1 VALLVGRGRAAA
13 GPAWAGRMDRH
24 AALALGAARKCAAR
38 LMPSA
43 ATDRQR
49 CAVCAL
55 SAMLIARDLQMFVAG
70 TR

>member
-1 VALLVGRGRAAA
+1 
-13 GPAWAGRMDRH
+13 MDRH